1 MNRDHVTKNGS
12 ISQTDARILS
22 LLQADGRRSYA
33 ELGGGPRAWPGRRRT
48 SGSRSSSRG
57 ASSGATRADVD
68 PIAVGL
74 SVLAFTWV
82 TQAPGT
88 ISSDLT
94 PEFAAI
100 PEIEEC
106 HYIAGEAD
114 YILKIRARDMEH
126 LGAIVR
132 RVQTTEHV
140 FSTETDV
147 VFSTGFE
154 GRPLPL
160 AGAAERGRE
169 TARRRGRVRDGGAPG
184 RRLRG
189 RRARPG
195 GGGRARRMPSRRSTT
210 GTSTASTPSRSG

>member
-1 MNRDHVTKNGS
+1 VSKNVPLS
-12 ISQTDARILS
+12 ENDARVLDIL
-22 LLQADGRRSYA
+22 QQQGRRSYA
-33 ELGGGPRAWPGRRRT
+33 DLGTDLGMAAPSVHERVKKLEAKGVI
-48 SGSRSSSRG
+48 RG
-57 ASSGATRADVD
+57 YAADVD
-68 PIAVGL
+68 PAAVGL

-88 ISSDLT
+88 VSMDLT

-126 LGAIVR
+126 LGQIVKR
-132 RVQTTEHV
+132 IQTTEDV

-154 GRPLPL
+154 GRPLPI
-160 AGAAERGRE
+160 
-169 TARRRGRVRDGGAPG
+169 
-184 RRLRG
+184 
-189 RRARPG
+189 
-195 GGGRARRMPSRRSTT
+195 
-210 GTSTASTPSRSG
+210 TPKPADPR